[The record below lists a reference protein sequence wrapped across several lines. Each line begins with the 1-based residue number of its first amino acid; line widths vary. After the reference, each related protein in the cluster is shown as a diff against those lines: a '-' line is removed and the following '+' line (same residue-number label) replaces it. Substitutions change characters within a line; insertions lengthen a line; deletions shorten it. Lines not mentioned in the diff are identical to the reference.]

1 MGALEV
7 ASAALAR
14 LFRPR
19 SDSMSGLRR
28 LRLFVRF
35 MVPDGTPCGSPQHTM
50 MACDV
55 PGRAADHST
64 LEAAL
69 CVSRKRRDGDR
80 ECENRAA

>member
-1 MGALEV
+1 
-7 ASAALAR
+7 
-14 LFRPR
+14 
-19 SDSMSGLRR
+19 MSGLRR

-55 PGRAADHST
+55 ASGTADHST

-69 CVSRKRRDGDR
+69 CVGRNHSDGDR